1 MLTEA
6 RIEELAAQPDVRRVA
21 VENFL
26 SSLEGLDYQGAKANL
41 ELDAASYGWNEETV
55 GAVWQGI
62 IDNFRG
68 QS

>member
-1 MLTEA
+1 MLTA
-6 RIEELAAQPDVRRVA
+6 TRIEELAAQPYVRRVA

-26 SSLEGLDYQGAKANL
+26 SSLEGLDYQGARANL

-55 GAVWQGI
+55 GAIWQGI
-62 IDNFRG
+62 LDNFKE